1 MNILRKILF
10 PLAIVYWLVT
20 FLRNK
25 AYDIGF
31 FKSTSFNKPL
41 IAIGN
46 LSSGGTGK
54 TPFVEYLLSHLSTK
68 KVVVLSRGY
77 KRKTKGLVWATKYS
91 TALDIGDEPFQ
102 IHSKFPNTP
111 LVVHANRVEGVSEI
125 IAKLP
130 NTEVVVL
137 DDAYQHRKLKASFY
151 VLLTSFD
158 ALFSSDYILPF
169 GNLREPKNGKK
180 RANVVFVTKCPATLS
195 VDAQQKISA
204 ALQVKVPVYFT
215 NIAYDT
221 LVHNANE
228 RLSFLEFTSNSF
240 IAVAGIA
247 KPKPFFDYLKI
258 SKTSTL
264 VYPDH
269 HNFTDNDI
277 SKILQK
283 AKGNKIITTEKDF
296 TRLEGKIPADQLY
309 YLPIKM
315 QFLANEVQFQNQIH
329 EHLG

>member
-1 MNILRKILF
+1 M
-10 PLAIVYWLVT
+10 
-20 FLRNK
+20 
-25 AYDIGF
+25 
-31 FKSTSFNKPL
+31 
-41 IAIGN
+41 
-46 LSSGGTGK
+46 
-54 TPFVEYLLSHLSTK
+54 
-68 KVVVLSRGY
+68 
-77 KRKTKGLVWATKYS
+77 
-91 TALDIGDEPFQ
+91 
-102 IHSKFPNTP
+102 
-111 LVVHANRVEGVSEI
+111 
-125 IAKLP
+125 
-130 NTEVVVL
+130 VVL